1 MKKNFKRNKIILCSL
16 LGLAVISSGTIAFST
31 WIFGLNNGEQQI
43 DGIKVTVDGY
53 KDNTK
58 YLDIATSNNETIT
71 LAEYSE
77 IKAEDNVASTE
88 GITSETKKADFDIN
102 LSKFEFAFSTSQY
115 TFNSI
120 DFTLLIYKTTDT
132 SETKNDV
139 NKVTEDQVHGKDDST
154 NHLVKMRESKTEGYT
169 YLALETSVTSNTLTN
184 NFTTE
189 TIGDYTYYTAKD
201 DFNKLTLKWGDYF
214 GNNVTSGET
223 VTKASPAI
231 FYNNKYTEFIKK
243 ENIGVKDKLEFLNT
257 ANSEMKAME
266 EVFKDVTIKITAT
279 LNLTDKTNNG

>member
-16 LGLAVISSGTIAFST
+16 LGLAIISSGTIAFST

-77 IKAEDNVASTE
+77 IKAKNYNVAST
-88 GITSETKKADFDIN
+88 IIDETKKADFDIN

-115 TFNSI
+115 TFKSI
-120 DFTLLIYKTTDT
+120 DFSLLIYKTTDT
-132 SETKNDV
+132 SETKKDCNIVDSS
-139 NKVTEDQVHGKDDST
+139 QVHSSDDST

-169 YLALETSVTSNTLTN
+169 YLALETSVTSDTLTN

-189 TIGDYTYYTAKD
+189 TIGDYTYYTAIDNFK
-201 DFNKLTLKWGDYF
+201 KLTLKWGDYF
-214 GNNVTSGET
+214 GNDVTSEGI

-257 ANSEMKAME
+257 ANSEMNAME
-266 EVFKDVTIKITAT
+266 EVFKDATIKITAT
-279 LNLTDKTNNG
+279 LNLTDETNNG

>member
-16 LGLAVISSGTIAFST
+16 LGLAIISSGTIAFST

-58 YLDIATSNNETIT
+58 YLDIATSNDETIT

-77 IKAEDNVASTE
+77 IKAENNNVASS
-88 GITSETKKADFDIN
+88 IIDETKKADFDIN

-115 TFNSI
+115 TFDSI
-120 DFTLLIYKTTDT
+120 GFTLLIYKTTDT
-132 SETKNDV
+132 SETKKDCNIVDSS
-139 NKVTEDQVHGKDDST
+139 QVHSSDDST
-154 NHLVKMRESKTEGYT
+154 NHLVKMRESKTEGTYT
-169 YLALETSVTSNTLTN
+169 YLALETSVTNDTLANN

-201 DFNKLTLKWGDYF
+201 DFKKLTLKWGDYF
-214 GNNVTSGET
+214 GNDVTSEGT
-223 VTKASPAI
+223 VTKASPAT
-231 FYNNKYTEFIKK
+231 FYNNKYAEFIKT
-243 ENIGVKDKLEFLNT
+243 NDNVKSKLEFLNT

-266 EVFKDVTIKITAT
+266 KVFKDVTIKITAT
-279 LNLTDKTNNG
+279 LNLTEKTNNG

>member
-16 LGLAVISSGTIAFST
+16 LGLAIISSATIAFST

-58 YLDIATSNNETIT
+58 YLDIATNNNETIT
-71 LAEYSE
+71 LAEYSK
-77 IKAEDNVASTE
+77 IKAENNNVASS
-88 GITSETKKADFDIN
+88 IIDETKKADFDIN

-120 DFTLLIYKTTDT
+120 GFTLLIYKTADT
-132 SETKNDV
+132 NETKTDV
-139 NKVTEDQVHGKDDST
+139 NKVAKDQVHSEANST
-154 NHLVKMRESKTEGYT
+154 NHLVKMRESKTEGTYT
-169 YLALETSVTSNTLTN
+169 YLALETSVTSDTLAN

-189 TIGDYTYYTAKD
+189 TIGGYTYYTAKD
-201 DFNKLTLKWGDYF
+201 DFKKLTLKWGDYF
-214 GNNVTSGET
+214 DNDVTSGET

-257 ANSEMKAME
+257 ANSEMNAME
-266 EVFKDVTIKITAT
+266 KVFKDATIKITAT